1 MLVALT
7 LSQKIGTSDPEVAF
21 MLKNYLK
28 EITPK
33 TEEENNKF
41 KMFIAFKNCESLYC
55 TPVIYTTVYINYTS
69 F

>member
-1 MLVALT
+1 MMLQWTRYSLMLVALT

-33 TEEENNKF
+33 AEE
-41 KMFIAFKNCESLYC
+41 
-55 TPVIYTTVYINYTS
+55 
-69 F
+69 

>member
-1 MLVALT
+1 MLIALI
-7 LSQKIGTSDPEVAF
+7 LSQKIGTSDPGIAF

-33 TEEENNKF
+33 IEEENNKF
-41 KMFIAFKNCESLYC
+41 KMFIPVKNCESLYC
-55 TPVIYTTVYINYTS
+55 TPVIYTTLYFNYTS